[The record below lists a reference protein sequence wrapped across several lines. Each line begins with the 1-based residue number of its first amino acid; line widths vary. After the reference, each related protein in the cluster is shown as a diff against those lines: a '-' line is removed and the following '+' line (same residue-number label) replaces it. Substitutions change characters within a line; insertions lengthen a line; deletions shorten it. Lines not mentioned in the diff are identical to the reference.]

1 MKGDFHI
8 HSHHSLDSLTDV
20 RTILK
25 VGRRLGFDSISITD
39 HESMRGSLE
48 AKAMAKEF
56 QIDVILGMEINT
68 DKGDILALQI
78 GEEINK
84 TKWEEVID
92 DVHAQGGITVLPH
105 PFRGH
110 KEARTIGKDVDLIEV
125 HNGRCGTEENRMAQ
139 ELARELGKPILA
151 GSDAHFW
158 TEIGNSLNELE
169 DLKHG
174 ATSWKGSACSPIE
187 TYFSRTVK
195 DIRGSRLGLL
205 PYHTMKFLRSV

>member
-8 HSHHSLDSLTDV
+8 HSHYSLDSLTDV
-20 RTILK
+20 RTILRI
-25 VGRRLGFDSISITD
+25 GRRLGFDTLSITD

-56 QIDVILGMEINT
+56 RIDVILGMEINT

-78 GEEINK
+78 GEEIK
-84 TKWEEVID
+84 STKWEEVID
-92 DVHAQGGITVLPH
+92 EVHAQGGITVLPH

-110 KEARTIGKDVDLIEV
+110 KEARLIGKDVDLIEV
-125 HNGRCGTEENRMAQ
+125 HNGRCGPEDNRKAQ
-139 ELARELGKPILA
+139 ELAKELGKPILA

-158 TEIGNSLNELE
+158 TELGNSINELE
-169 DLKHG
+169 SLGQG
-174 ATSWKGSACSPIE
+174 ATSWTGQTCNPVE

-195 DIRGSRLGLL
+195 DIRGGKPGLL
-205 PYHTMKFLRSV
+205 PYHTMKFLKGI